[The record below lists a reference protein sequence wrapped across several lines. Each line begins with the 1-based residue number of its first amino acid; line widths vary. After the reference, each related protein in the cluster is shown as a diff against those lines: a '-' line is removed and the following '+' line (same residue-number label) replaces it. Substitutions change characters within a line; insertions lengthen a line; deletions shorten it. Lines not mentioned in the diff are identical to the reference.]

1 MWDNYAKCHKGADMN
16 FFGLILGAFMLL
28 VIGLLHYLVIKVE
41 YHFSTR
47 LWPAFLVIGLFCMIV
62 SFFVNSNLISGILG
76 IAGFLFFWSIHE
88 IFKQKERV
96 RKGWFPKNPKRQIWY
111 SMTLCLT
118 DCIWFPHQRW
128 RRKHAERFIWNSGL
142 VFAEQ
147 NLWFLN
153 SEGGFIW
160 EDLPSRH
167 RIREMASVLRSG
179 GF

>member
-1 MWDNYAKCHKGADMN
+1 MN

-76 IAGFLFFWSIHE
+76 IAGFLFFWSIYE

-96 RKGWFPKNPKRQIWY
+96 KKGWFPKNPKRQI
-111 SMTLCLT
+111 
-118 DCIWFPHQRW
+118 
-128 RRKHAERFIWNSGL
+128 
-142 VFAEQ
+142 
-147 NLWFLN
+147 
-153 SEGGFIW
+153 
-160 EDLPSRH
+160 
-167 RIREMASVLRSG
+167 
-179 GF
+179 